1 MWAHGFRVSFTPLSE
16 VLFTFP
22 SRYSSAIGL
31 SVVFSLAG
39 WSPRIQPGFLVPRP
53 TQAPPKSGK
62 CLRVRGSHPLW
73 PGIPAGSADI
83 PFICWRPYNPGT
95 CLATPPVWAPPRS
108 LAATGGIVLTFSS
121 WRYLDVSVHAVR
133 PTLCVVVDSH
143 PLGCPIRTSGGRSAF
158 ATRPGFSQLVTSF
171 IASESPGIP
180 HAPFFVPL
188 FLRNHGRASMFDFFR
203 LAFVPPQSMAA
214 DCVLTSF
221 GPLFCGD
228 ITSFGPLSGFADVI
242 CGGARSQ
249 FELSLVFS
257 LRQPP

>member
-53 TQAPPKSGK
+53 TQAPTRSRN

-73 PGIPAGSADI
+73 PGVPAGSADF
-83 PFICWRPYNPGT
+83 PSPWRRPYNPGT

-133 PTLCVVVDSH
+133 LTHRVMPGSL
-143 PLGCPIRTSGGRSAF
+143 PAGCPIRTSADHGAF
-158 ATRPGFSQLVTSF
+158 ATPRRFSQLVTSF
-171 IASESPGIP
+171 LASESPGIP
-180 HAPFFVPL
+180 HAPLCVP
-188 FLRNHGRASMFDFFR
+188 
-203 LAFVPPQSMAA
+203 
-214 DCVLTSF
+214 
-221 GPLFCGD
+221 
-228 ITSFGPLSGFADVI
+228 
-242 CGGARSQ
+242 
-249 FELSLVFS
+249 FS
-257 LRQPP
+257 LPEPWTGVHARLFSPCLSTFSHPEISGWRRRSFSI